1 MVNIFQESC
10 QLFYLKVNVFIFYKF
25 KTSYNTFC
33 DEKKKK
39 PNCNISIANYDGS
52 QLMKQGNHE

>member
-1 MVNIFQESC
+1 MS
-10 QLFYLKVNVFIFYKF
+10 FIFYKF

-39 PNCNISIANYDGS
+39 PNLNINIVNYDGS